1 MANKYR
7 LAFQVAAVIVPLIM
21 GVVGVVYGDIKPA
34 LRDIC
39 GVALP
44 GELVQ
49 PAVTVV
55 GDAGAP
61 R

>member
-21 GVVGVVYGDIKPA
+21 GVVGVVYGDLKPA
-34 LRDIC
+34 IRDIC

-44 GELVQ
+44 GELR